1 MLLAIDTATSMSGL
15 ALFDG
20 AVRAEAVWDAG
31 RDHGAQLLP
40 QLTLLCDHLRCRP
53 ADLTAIA
60 VTLGPGS
67 WSGLRVGLA
76 TAKGLALALDLPL
89 LGVPTLAAL
98 RHPWREHGATLA
110 LVRLG
115 RDRYGVA
122 DDDDPPRNVN
132 LADLGLGR
140 SGALWVLGDC
150 DDAVRAVL
158 AARPGLQPRYP
169 GALGQVRRPAATAEL
184 AWVRHQRGEAD
195 DRATLEPIYL
205 GDAVR

>member
-1 MLLAIDTATSMSGL
+1 MLLAIDTATAMSGL

-76 TAKGLALALDLPL
+76 TAKGLALALDL
-89 LGVPTLAAL
+89 
-98 RHPWREHGATLA
+98 AT
-110 LVRLG
+110 G
-115 RDRYGVA
+115 
-122 DDDDPPRNVN
+122 
-132 LADLGLGR
+132 
-140 SGALWVLGDC
+140 SGAYLVGREDTRETWTCRLSAGCRPGIQPGD
-150 DDAVRAVL
+150 ASMGKLV
-158 AARPGLQPRYP
+158 AARNG
-169 GALGQVRRPAATAEL
+169 VVAAT
-184 AWVRHQRGEAD
+184 V
-195 DRATLEPIYL
+195 TTN
-205 GDAVR
+205 